1 MLWESTAMAKTTP
14 IVRSDTLVYQ
24 HDEHE
29 QVLVVGTPSWYAWLE
44 TASTFAFTSEA
55 GSFTARK
62 ERAGNQRGGWY
73 WKAYRMQQGK
83 LSSRYLGKSE
93 TLSLHRL
100 QAAAQA
106 LSRSSVSDR
115 KAVRPATLTQRDPL
129 LATKLHVPRPRRQ
142 LVSRPALIKRVQ
154 EGIQG
159 PLTLISAP
167 AGFGKTTLLAQWAAE
182 SGMPV
187 AWVSLEPQDN
197 DPVRFLASVLAALQ
211 QLDPHMGTTALALL
225 HSPQPVPP
233 ERVLA
238 VLTDELASREEGDFA
253 LVLDDYHAISAAPIH
268 GSLTFL
274 LEHLP
279 PQMHLVIATR
289 ADPPLPLARLRARG
303 QLSEVR
309 AAELRF
315 TTEEASTFLHTVM
328 GLSLPPEAIAALES
342 RTEGWVAGL
351 QLAALSLRERTEVSS
366 FLTAFSGS
374 HRFVL
379 DYLSEEV
386 LAQQGAQVHS
396 FLLTTSILSRLS
408 GPLCDAVREQAGSQ
422 AMLERLEQANLF
434 VVALDDERHWYRYHQ
449 LFAEVLQNRLQQAEP
464 ALVPALHRR
473 ASRWYEAHGLFVEA
487 VQHAFA
493 AADLERVADL
503 LEQHWVTLGNQGYG
517 QTLLGWLNT
526 LPKTLMQERPRLCV
540 VRATVLLVANR
551 LDEIPACLQQAEQML
566 EAHGAGISAEEGQLL
581 HGQITVLWQA
591 LAFHAGDLAR
601 SVAFAQQALKLVPPT
616 EPFFRTWLMVA
627 GAYAYRVGGDVTL
640 ASEQL
645 VVSVVAQLPAFGEER
660 VLPRAT
666 ALLARLYVLQGRLQQ
681 AMATYAEA
689 AQMAPSKEELTFLV
703 NSPAYYFGLGD
714 VLREQNRLD
723 EAEAYLTQGMDLVGW
738 ILDADLMLL
747 GYTTLA
753 RLQQARGQY
762 SLALATLAAFIRL
775 AHQRHFSPWLLSHV
789 AAVQAQVELAQ
800 GNLAIATRW
809 ADASGLSAAD
819 DDLSYLREREYLTL
833 ARVRIEE
840 GRDDPAGPFLQDAL
854 HLLQRLLHDAETKA
868 RMGSALEILV
878 LRALAFHA
886 QGDRTEALSTLER
899 ALLLAE
905 AEGYVRLFVDEGAP
919 MLALLRLAHA
929 RGMTPG
935 YVTMLLMAFDRK
947 EEASVVRSPALVEP
961 LTERERE
968 VLQWLAAGA
977 SNREIARR
985 LVLSLGTVKKHVSNI
1000 CSKLNVQSRTQAV
1013 ARARDL
1019 HLL

>member
-1 MLWESTAMAKTTP
+1 MAKMTP
-14 IVRSDTLVYQ
+14 TVRGDKLVYQ

-29 QVLVVGTPSWYAWLE
+29 QVLVVETPAWYTWLE
-44 TASTFAFTSEA
+44 SASTFAFTSEA
-55 GSFTARK
+55 GTFTARK

-100 QAAAQA
+100 QAVAQA
-106 LSRSSVSDR
+106 LTSSSVPDR
-115 KAVRPATLTQRDPL
+115 KAGRPATPTQRDPL

-159 PLTLISAP
+159 SLTLVSAP
-167 AGFGKTTLLAQWAAE
+167 AGFGKTTLLVQWVAE
-182 SGMPV
+182 SDISV
-187 AWVSLEPQDN
+187 AWLSLEPQDN

-211 QLDPHMGTTALALL
+211 QLDPDMGTTALALL

-233 ERVLA
+233 ERVLT
-238 VLTDELASREEGDFA
+238 VLTDELTNREAGDFA

-268 GSLTFL
+268 GSLIFL

-279 PQMHLVIATR
+279 PQMHLVLATR

-328 GLSLPPEAIAALES
+328 GLSLPAEAIDALES
-342 RTEGWVAGL
+342 RTEGWAAGL
-351 QLAALSLRERTEVSS
+351 QLAALSLRERADISS
-366 FLTAFSGS
+366 FLAAFSGS

-386 LAQQGAQVHS
+386 LARQGAQVQS

-408 GPLCDAVREQAGSQ
+408 GPLCDAVREQEGSQ
-422 AMLERLEQANLF
+422 AMLERLEYANLF

-449 LFAEVLQNRLQQAEP
+449 LFAEVLQNRLQQTEP
-464 ALVPALHRR
+464 TLVPALHRR

-493 AADLERVADL
+493 AADLEQVAHL
-503 LEQHWVTLGNQGYG
+503 LEQHSVTLGNRGYG
-517 QTLLGWLNT
+517 QTLLDWLNT
-526 LPKTLMQERPRLCV
+526 LPETLMQEHPRLCV
-540 VRATVLLVANR
+540 IRAIGLLVANR
-551 LDEIPACLQQAEQML
+551 LDEVPARLQQAEQVL

-591 LAFHAGDLAR
+591 LTFHAGDLAR
-601 SVAFAQQALKLVPPT
+601 SVAFAQQALELVPPT
-616 EPFFRTWLMVA
+616 EPFFRTALMVM
-627 GAYAYRVGGDVTL
+627 GAYAYRVSGDVTL

-660 VLPRAT
+660 VLPKAT

-689 AQMAPSKEELTFLV
+689 AQIAPSKEELTFLV

-714 VLREQNRLD
+714 VLRERNRLD

-775 AHQRHFSPWLLSHV
+775 AHQRHFSSWLLSHV

-833 ARVRIEE
+833 ARVRIAQ
-840 GRDDPAGPFLQDAL
+840 GRDDRAGPFLQDAL
-854 HLLQRLLHDAETKA
+854 HLLQRLLQDAETKA

-899 ALLLAE
+899 ALVLAE
-905 AEGYVRLFVDEGAP
+905 PEGYIRLFVDEGAP

-929 RGMTPG
+929 RGILPAYLTA
-935 YVTMLLMAFDRK
+935 LLAAFGWQ
-947 EEASVVRSPALVEP
+947 EEARVVRSPSLVEP

-968 VLQWLAAGA
+968 VLRWLVAGA

-1000 CSKLNVQSRTQAV
+1000 CSKLNVQSRTQAI